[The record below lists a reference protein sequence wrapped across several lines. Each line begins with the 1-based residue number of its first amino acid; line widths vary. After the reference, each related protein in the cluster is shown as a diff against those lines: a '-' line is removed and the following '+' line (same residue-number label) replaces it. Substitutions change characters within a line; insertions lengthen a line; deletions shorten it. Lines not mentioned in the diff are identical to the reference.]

1 MGIFNRRKKK
11 DPLSPQ
17 PAAPEAGRKP
27 CGPALAEI
35 ARLISYGDEAVLQE
49 VSACTADPQ
58 AWFAAHQDR
67 YEERGVLSG
76 GDLELVQWLGLADIL
91 EEHGCVCERDWKDE
105 KEDFI
110 FFVQNL
116 KGFREQSL
124 VLDPAWLDGE
134 DDIPAWCHV
143 LAEKWSSQEVR
154 MAAIDMDS
162 DSYVLFPVPSG
173 QFPAL
178 QKAAREIGRTIHY
191 VER

>member
-1 MGIFNRRKKK
+1 MRNVRF
-11 DPLSPQ
+11 
-17 PAAPEAGRKP
+17 
-27 CGPALAEI
+27 
-35 ARLISYGDEAVLQE
+35 
-49 VSACTADPQ
+49 
-58 AWFAAHQDR
+58 FA
-67 YEERGVLSG
+67 
-76 GDLELVQWLGLADIL
+76 
-91 EEHGCVCERDWKDE
+91 
-105 KEDFI
+105 
-110 FFVQNL
+110 
-116 KGFREQSL
+116 
-124 VLDPAWLDGE
+124 AWLDGE